1 MACDPAAELWP
12 ASFRGV
18 PFWVLNDKA
27 PGGRRLV
34 VHEFPMRDDPFV
46 EDLGSKART
55 YDITAYLASET
66 AISDAAA
73 LESAMDRRGAGTLV
87 LPSHG
92 PRQVKAHEFARERER
107 DRLGYLAFSLSFVAE
122 GAASALFSA
131 ASLANLI
138 FAAADGIGA
147 AAGIAYGA
155 ALARIGVAGS
165 PARPAPD
172 YIRAAALD
180 GFVGASAALDVTRAD
195 NPVDPVASLAQGT
208 ALAALIEVDALALA
222 ADPAPF
228 AAAVVEA
235 ARALGDGLAPEIAA
249 TAFLALADAA
259 EPASLPATVSLNRRR
274 ALDAGNAGARLLR
287 IAALTAYAEALA
299 RRTFASRREGVTA
312 RADLAEYLGAEIEA
326 CSGGDD
332 LDLAEALEALRN
344 AVVAYLS
351 TVITTLAPIRIF
363 ETPIRQP
370 ALVLAYRLYG
380 DPTRTPEIIDR
391 NAVRVPSRVPTR
403 FEGLA
408 F

>member
-18 PFWVLNDKA
+18 PFWVMSDDEG
-27 PGGRRLV
+27 GGRRLV
-34 VHEFPMRDDPFV
+34 IHEFPMRDDPFN

-55 YDITAYLASET
+55 YDVTAYLASEFTTSEAGALT
-66 AISDAAA
+66 A
-73 LESAMDRRGAGTLV
+73 AMDRRGAGTLV
-87 LPSHG
+87 LPTHG
-92 PRQVKAHEFARERER
+92 PLQVKAHEFKRSRER
-107 DRLGYLAFSLSFVAE
+107 DRLGYIAYTLSFVVE
-122 GAASALFSA
+122 GAATALFSA

-147 AAGIAYGA
+147 AVGIAYGA
-155 ALARIGVAGS
+155 ALDRIGVAGT
-165 PARPAPD
+165 PTQPAPD

-180 GFVGASAALDVTRAD
+180 GLVGTAAALDVIRTD
-195 NPVDPVASLAQGT
+195 NPVDPGASLAQGEV
-208 ALAALIEVDALALA
+208 LAALIETDALGLA
-222 ADPAPF
+222 ADPAPL
-228 AAAVVEA
+228 AAAAVEA
-235 ARALGDGLAPEIAA
+235 ARALGDGLDPELAA
-249 TAFLALADAA
+249 TAFLALADAVA
-259 EPASLPATVSLNRRR
+259 PAVLPATASVNRRR

-299 RRTFASRREGVTA
+299 RRTFSSRREGVTA

-326 CSGGDD
+326 CFGGDD

-351 TVITTLAPIRIF
+351 TVITTLAPIRVF
-363 ETPIRQP
+363 DTPIRLP

-380 DPTRTPEIIDR
+380 DPARTPEIIDR

-408 F
+408 Y